1 MQNEMLTIKVRGDD
15 GFRNIT
21 VRISNRTLQGIEDIV
36 KQTGRS
42 RNEII
47 SLMLDFALSRIKIE
61 SDTV

>member
-21 VRISNRTLQGIEDIV
+21 VRISNRMLQGIEDIV

-47 SLMLDFALSRIKIE
+47 SLMLDFAFSRIKIE

>member
-1 MQNEMLTIKVRGDD
+1 MRDEMLTIKVRGDD

>member
-21 VRISNRTLQGIEDIV
+21 VRISNRTLQGLEDIV